1 MLKET
6 LNFKM
11 RQCILQIHGIY
22 LTHSRK
28 SQTGR
33 SFKEKNYPLTYKHQT
48 ETC

>member
-33 SFKEKNYPLTYKHQT
+33 SFKGGKLSINLQT
-48 ETC
+48 PN